1 MLRNQVLEQMKTLKL
16 HGMLAVYDEVVAAGL
31 KARSTPEKII
41 LELLKAE
48 MAERHLRG
56 IRYRMNQAKFPVA
69 KDLDSFQ
76 FNDSA
81 VDETQI
87 RALYEGGQVY

>member
-1 MLRNQVLEQMKTLKL
+1 
-16 HGMLAVYDEVVAAGL
+16 
-31 KARSTPEKII
+31 
-41 LELLKAE
+41 

-87 RALYEGGQVY
+87 RALYEGGFLTNRRAREKHIWPLL